1 MKLLLSNEKIK
12 KSITK
17 IADEI
22 KKEYGEEINNIT
34 ILNVLQGASWFT
46 TYLTQELDTTHIIVE
61 NIIAKSYEK
70 TKSTGVVTL
79 SNFPPKKTI
88 DHRHIIIADDVY
100 DTGTT
105 AKELQKYISENYSPK
120 SINFV
125 FMLNKNT
132 SKQMCEKKNIAC
144 SIGHK
149 FVVGFGLD
157 YDGHCRGL
165 KDIYVIEPSDIDD
178 IENTKSSF
186 AK

>member
-1 MKLLLSNEKIK
+1 
-12 KSITK
+12 
-17 IADEI
+17 
-22 KKEYGEEINNIT
+22 
-34 ILNVLQGASWFT
+34 
-46 TYLTQELDTTHIIVE
+46 
-61 NIIAKSYEK
+61 
-70 TKSTGVVTL
+70 
-79 SNFPPKKTI
+79 
-88 DHRHIIIADDVY
+88 
-100 DTGTT
+100 
-105 AKELQKYISENYSPK
+105 
-120 SINFV
+120 
-125 FMLNKNT
+125 MLNKNT

>member
-105 AKELQKYISENYSPK
+105 AKEDFVFSMSSISDGSITYISFNPR
-120 SINFV
+120 
-125 FMLNKNT
+125 
-132 SKQMCEKKNIAC
+132 QC
-144 SIGHK
+144 
-149 FVVGFGLD
+149 
-157 YDGHCRGL
+157 
-165 KDIYVIEPSDIDD
+165 PS
-178 IENTKSSF
+178 
-186 AK
+186 